1 MTRIGQGR
9 QAEQQACNFLQAQG
23 LRLVEKNYR
32 CRHGEIDLI
41 MHDGEGLVF
50 VEVRYRHSGSFG
62 GALASIDVRKRRKLI
77 STALHYLQAR
87 RQRCA
92 ARFDVI
98 AIDANS
104 QIDWV
109 PNAFDAD

>member
-41 MHDGEGLVF
+41 MRDGEGLVF
-50 VEVRYRHSGSFG
+50 VEVRYRHGGSFG
-62 GALASIDVRKRRKLI
+62 GALASIDVRKQRKLI

-87 RQRCA
+87 RQRCS

-98 AIDANS
+98 AIGANS
-104 QIDWV
+104 RIDWI